1 MLRGAS
7 QRAASL
13 VAAQASST
21 QASSRAASRA
31 AASLRAPARPLSTQT
46 SKTHETWRE
55 DNDHDALPKVKRRD
69 GSVEVIGNVRGFVDY
84 ERIPEPYRA
93 PMERVTDWEEINSGG
108 HDPVERIVQAA
119 RCMDCGTPFCQTHT
133 GCPVNNLIPEFNALV
148 YQDQWRNALDR
159 LHQTNNFPEFTG
171 RVCPAPCEGAC
182 VAGLIDSPVTIKN
195 MEYAIV
201 ERGFAEGWIQARIP
215 QSRSGLSVAVVGSGP
230 AGLACADVL
239 NQQGHK
245 VTVYE
250 REDRPGGLLM
260 YGIPN
265 MKLDKST
272 VERRVHLL
280 QEEGIE
286 FVCNAEIGK
295 NVGIESIRNAND
307 ALVLCTG
314 STVPRDLPVPGRE
327 AHGIHFA
334 MEFLTKNQKRLMMT
348 RDGTLES
355 EWGQHITAEG
365 KDVIVIG
372 GGDTGTDCI
381 GTSMRHRCKSIVNFE
396 LMGRPPEVRAD
407 ANPWPEWPKVYGVDY
422 GHGEVQAV
430 FGQDPREFG
439 VITTEFLFDD
449 EQSVTGLRTS
459 DAKLGPSGVEIIPDS
474 EREWP
479 CDLVLLAMGFVS
491 PEHDISSQ
499 LKLALDPRDNINA
512 TYGEYATS
520 QEGVFAAGDC
530 RRGQSLVVWA
540 INEGRGAAEKCDRYL
555 QQLQRGG

>member
-1 MLRGAS
+1 MLRRSAALARSARPAARLS
-7 QRAASL
+7 QQ
-13 VAAQASST
+13 QASST
-21 QASSRAASRA
+21 PA
-31 AASLRAPARPLSTQT
+31 AAAAARPFSTQT
-46 SKTHETWRE
+46 SKNHETWRG
-55 DNDHDALPKVKRRD
+55 DNDDDALPKVKRRD

-84 ERIPEPYRA
+84 ERNPEPYRA
-93 PMERVTDWEEINSGG
+93 PMERVTDWEEINSEG

-215 QSRSGLSVAVVGSGP
+215 ETRTGLSVAVIGSGP

-265 MKLDKST
+265 MKLDKGK
-272 VERRVHLL
+272 VERRVNLL
-280 QEEGIE
+280 EEEGIE
-286 FVCNAEIGK
+286 FVCNAEIGV
-295 NVGIESIRNAND
+295 NVNVDTIRNAND

-314 STVPRDLPVPGRE
+314 ATIPRDLPVPNRD
-327 AHGIHFA
+327 AKGIHFA

-355 EWGQHITAEG
+355 EWGEHITAEG

-396 LMGRPPEVRAD
+396 LMGRPPDERD
-407 ANPWPEWPKVYGVDY
+407 EKNPWPEWPKVYGVDY

-430 FGQDPREFG
+430 FGQDPREYG
-439 VITTEFLFDD
+439 VITTEFLVDD
-449 EQSVTGLRTS
+449 DNNLKGLRTS
-459 DAKLGPSGVEIIPDS
+459 DAKLGPSGVEIVPDS

-499 LKLALDPRDNINA
+499 LSLALDPRENIRA

-520 QEGVFAAGDC
+520 MDGVFAAGDC

-540 INEGRGAAEKCDRYL
+540 INEGRGAALKCDAYL
-555 QQLQRGG
+555 QNLQKATAK

>member
-1 MLRGAS
+1 MLRRSAALARCARPTATLS
-7 QRAASL
+7 QQ
-13 VAAQASST
+13 QASST
-21 QASSRAASRA
+21 PA
-31 AASLRAPARPLSTQT
+31 AAAAARPFSTQT
-46 SKTHETWRE
+46 SKNHETWRG
-55 DNDHDALPKVKRRD
+55 DNDDDALPKVKRRD

-84 ERIPEPYRA
+84 ERNPEPYRA
-93 PMERVTDWEEINSGG
+93 PMERVTDWEEINSEG

-215 QSRSGLSVAVVGSGP
+215 ETRTGLSVAVVGSGP

-265 MKLDKST
+265 MKLDKGK
-272 VERRVHLL
+272 VERRINLL
-280 QEEGIE
+280 EEEGIE

-295 NVGIESIRNAND
+295 NVNVETIRNAND

-314 STVPRDLPVPGRE
+314 ATIPRDLPVPNRD
-327 AHGIHFA
+327 AKGIHFA

-355 EWGQHITAEG
+355 EWGEHITAEG

-396 LMGRPPEVRAD
+396 LMGRPPDARAD
-407 ANPWPEWPKVYGVDY
+407 SNPWPEWPKVYGVDY

-430 FGQDPREFG
+430 FGQDPREYG
-439 VITTEFLFDD
+439 VITTEFLVDD
-449 EQSVTGLRTS
+449 DNNVKGLRTS
-459 DAKLGPSGVEIIPDS
+459 DAKLGPSGVEIVPDS

-499 LKLALDPRDNINA
+499 LSLALDPRENIRA

-520 QEGVFAAGDC
+520 MDGVFAAGDC

-540 INEGRGAAEKCDRYL
+540 INEGRGAALKCDAYL
-555 QQLQRGG
+555 QNLQKATASK

>member
-1 MLRGAS
+1 MLRRSAALARSARPPARLS
-7 QRAASL
+7 QQ
-13 VAAQASST
+13 QASST
-21 QASSRAASRA
+21 PA
-31 AASLRAPARPLSTQT
+31 AAAAARPFSTQT
-46 SKTHETWRE
+46 SKNHETWRG
-55 DNDHDALPKVKRRD
+55 DNDDDALPKVKRRD

-84 ERIPEPYRA
+84 ERNPEPYRA
-93 PMERVTDWEEINSGG
+93 PMERVTDWEEINSEG

-215 QSRSGLSVAVVGSGP
+215 ETRTGLSVAVIGSGP

-265 MKLDKST
+265 MKLDKGK
-272 VERRVHLL
+272 VERRVNLL
-280 QEEGIE
+280 EEEGIE
-286 FVCNAEIGK
+286 FVCNAEIGV
-295 NVGIESIRNAND
+295 NVNVETIRNAND

-314 STVPRDLPVPGRE
+314 ATIPRDLPVPGRD
-327 AHGIHFA
+327 AKGIHFA

-355 EWGQHITAEG
+355 EWGEHITAEG

-396 LMGRPPEVRAD
+396 LMGRPPDARAD
-407 ANPWPEWPKVYGVDY
+407 SNPWPEWPKVYGVDY

-430 FGQDPREFG
+430 FGQDPREYG
-439 VITTEFLFDD
+439 VITTEFLVDD
-449 EQSVTGLRTS
+449 DNNVKGLRTS
-459 DAKLGPSGVEIIPDS
+459 DAKLGPSGVEIVPDS

-499 LKLALDPRDNINA
+499 LSLALDPRENIRA

-520 QEGVFAAGDC
+520 MDGVFAAGDC

-540 INEGRGAAEKCDRYL
+540 INEGRGAALKCDAYL
-555 QQLQRGG
+555 QNLQKATAK